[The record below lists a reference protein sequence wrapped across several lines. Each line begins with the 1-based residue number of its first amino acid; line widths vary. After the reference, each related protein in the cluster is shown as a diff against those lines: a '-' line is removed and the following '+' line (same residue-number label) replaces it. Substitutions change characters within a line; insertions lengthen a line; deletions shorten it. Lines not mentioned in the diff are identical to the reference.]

1 MTTSVQKISSNV
13 NILGGYENLS
23 NLPGML
29 AQRDVIA
36 NERTLSSKKR
46 YNKAIEEV
54 FLSFDVTSRKHLF
67 MAAMASPGLNEDARL
82 RVMALQFYSNDYLF
96 RLLFRHCFLPI
107 FKSGRMSINK
117 HDVIAFLDEQIRNE
131 NIGVK
136 WSRETIDTLSG
147 KLLTLLKKLGF
158 LEGKAKKTIKE
169 PYVGTDFLIFFHY
182 WLITA
187 EENRN
192 VFQTPFF
199 PFLMLSKEKYHFL
212 MKQPEI
218 REKLDWH
225 FTGDQFTVEPK
236 MSLTEYINE
245 LSN

>member
-1 MTTSVQKISSNV
+1 MTRSVQKISSNV

-96 RLLFRHCFLPI
+96 RLLFSDCFLPI

-117 HDVIAFLDEQIRNE
+117 YDVIAFLDEQIRSRRIDVE
-131 NIGVK
+131 
-136 WSRETIDTLSG
+136 WARETIDTVSR
-147 KLLTLLKKLGF
+147 KYLTVLKKLGF
-158 LEGKAKKTIKE
+158 LDGTVKKQVKE
-169 PYVGTDFLIFFHY
+169 PYTSVDFLIFFHY
-182 WLITA
+182 WLFA
-187 EENRN
+187 SDESNN
-192 VFQTPFF
+192 VFHSPYF
-199 PFLMLSKEKYHFL
+199 PFLMLSKEKYQFL

-225 FTGDQFTVEPK
+225 FTGDKFTVEPK

>member
-1 MTTSVQKISSNV
+1 MTTSALKISSNI

-23 NLPGML
+23 NLPAML
-29 AQRDVIA
+29 AQRDVFA

-46 YNKAIEEV
+46 YQKAIEEV
-54 FLSFDVTSRKHLF
+54 FLSFNSVLLKRLF
-67 MAAMASPGLNEDARL
+67 VGAMGTPKLNEDARL
-82 RVMALQFYSNDYLF
+82 RIMALQFYSNDDLF
-96 RLLFRHCFLPI
+96 HLLFNTCFLPI

-131 NIGVK
+131 TIDVE
-136 WSRETIDTLSG
+136 WSRETIDTVSR
-147 KLLTLLKKLGF
+147 KYLTVLKKLGF
-158 LEGKAKKTIKE
+158 LDGKVKKTIKE
-169 PYVGTDFLIFFHY
+169 PYVGTDFLIFFHH
-182 WLITA
+182 WLVAT

-192 VFQTPFF
+192 VFQSPFF

-212 MKQPEI
+212 MKQPEV

-225 FTGDQFTVEPK
+225 FTGEKFTVEPK

-245 LSN
+245 LSS